1 MKPNVVLLS
10 RNASSNTPSKIR
22 LLLYLYVLILK
33 WKLPRFQVMR
43 YTPIKILELVAHLYT
58 NALLE
63 SCTMMQP
70 EISVLSALSLSGRK
84 SQGTSASKAFTTDP
98 LKTAI
103 LITLP
108 RLIDIHVYKHVCHLI
123 GALPPSIHE
132 SDWRILSRKTSQDWE
147 LLLKPVLL
155 RSVFNI
161 LLCI

>member
-1 MKPNVVLLS
+1 MVVGGIK
-10 RNASSNTPSKIR
+10 SSTTYYI
-22 LLLYLYVLILK
+22 
-33 WKLPRFQVMR
+33 
-43 YTPIKILELVAHLYT
+43 HLYT

-70 EISVLSALSLSGRK
+70 EISVLSALSLSGRE
-84 SQGTSASKAFTTDP
+84 SQGSPASKAFTTDP

-103 LITLP
+103 LILLP
-108 RLIDIHVYKHVCHLI
+108 RLIDMHVYKHVCHLI

-132 SDWRILSRKTSQDWE
+132 PDLRIPSRKTSQDWE
-147 LLLKPVLL
+147 VLSKPVLL